1 MTIDVE
7 IDRKVFNDAYLPHLD
22 NMARTQI
29 FYGGSSSGKSV
40 FLAQRDVLDVM
51 KGGRNFLVCRQV
63 GKTLRG
69 SVIQEVR
76 KVIATWGLTRLFDI
90 NKTDGTVTCSNG
102 YQVIFAGLDDVEK
115 LKSLTPAK
123 GVITDIRIE
132 EATETDRATVKQ
144 LLKRQRGGNPNTP
157 KRLTLSFNPI
167 LQNHWLYEEY
177 IAPLGLSSDANS
189 YTSHDLTILKTWYIH
204 NRFLTSSDIHDLEN
218 EKDPYF
224 REVYTFGNWGVLGH
238 VIFSNWTV
246 QDLTGM
252 HNQFTN
258 RRAGLDF
265 GYSSDPAAVVA
276 THYDKARKTI
286 YIYDELYETGLTNDT
301 LADKVMDMVNED
313 AVICDSAEPK
323 SIFELQRYG
332 VTAQP
337 ASKGRDSVLHGIQWL
352 QQQNIVID
360 SRCVNTQN
368 EFRQYQWKKDAGGNA
383 MRQPVDRH
391 NHIIDALRYAFEQD
405 AQEQVISWRNL
416 DDVGRVDNYVNKWG

>member
-22 NMARTQI
+22 NMTRTQI

-76 KVIATWGLTRLFDI
+76 KVITTWGLTRLFDI

-204 NRFLTSSDIHDLEN
+204 NRFLTASDIHDLEN

-286 YIYDELYETGLTNDT
+286 YIYDEIYETGLTNDT

-391 NHIIDALRYAFEQD
+391 NHIIDALRYAYEQD